1 MALEPSAGLDG
12 VALECRGLTKD
23 YGSVRALDRLDLR
36 VERGEVFGFL
46 GPNGAGK
53 TTTIRLLMAMLVPS
67 AGRAFILGRDC
78 QVDRLHVKQLV
89 GYLPDAP
96 NFPEHLHAVE
106 IVRFVVEMH
115 GRSAR
120 EAAVRAAELL
130 EEVGLAEAA
139 HEFPEAFS
147 LGMKRRLALACAR
160 VHEPPL
166 FILDEPTN
174 GLDPHAQRE
183 VQEWI
188 RGVVQGGRTVFL
200 STHLLDM
207 ASRLCD
213 RVGIVSGGR
222 LQAVGTPAELSD
234 RLCPG
239 GSLEEVFFAVARPR
253 E

>member
-1 MALEPSAGLDG
+1 
-12 VALECRGLTKD
+12 
-23 YGSVRALDRLDLR
+23 
-36 VERGEVFGFL
+36 
-46 GPNGAGK
+46 
-53 TTTIRLLMAMLVPS
+53 MLVPS
-67 AGRAFILGRDC
+67 EGTASILGRDC
-78 QVDRLHVKQLV
+78 HAERVPVKQLV
-89 GYLPDAP
+89 GYLPDSP
-96 NFPEHLHAVE
+96 TFPEYLHADEV
-106 IVRFVVEMH
+106 VRFVAEMH
-115 GRSAR
+115 GRSPRAA
-120 EAAVRAAELL
+120 EARAAELI

-139 HEFPEAFS
+139 HEFPAAFS

-188 RGVVQGGRTVFL
+188 RGVAQGGRTVFL

-207 ASRLCD
+207 AERLCD

-222 LQAVGTPAELSD
+222 LLAVGTPADLSG
-234 RLCPG
+234 RLCAG
-239 GSLEEVFFAVARPR
+239 GSLEEAFFAVARPH

>member
-1 MALEPSAGLDG
+1 
-12 VALECRGLTKD
+12 
-23 YGSVRALDRLDLR
+23 
-36 VERGEVFGFL
+36 
-46 GPNGAGK
+46 
-53 TTTIRLLMAMLVPS
+53 
-67 AGRAFILGRDC
+67 
-78 QVDRLHVKQLV
+78 VKQLV

-96 NFPEHLHAVE
+96 SFPEYLHADEV
-106 IVRFVVEMH
+106 VRFVAEMH
-115 GRSAR
+115 GRSPR
-120 EAAVRAAELL
+120 AAEDRAAELI

-139 HEFPEAFS
+139 HEFPAAFS

-207 ASRLCD
+207 AERLCD
-213 RVGIVSGGR
+213 RVGIVSRGR
-222 LQAVGTPAELSD
+222 LLAVGTPAELSG
-234 RLCPG
+234 RLCEG
-239 GSLEEVFFAVARPR
+239 GSLEEAFFAVARPH